1 MINTLE
7 SSGACANH
15 SLPSHPMASRGH
27 QASLTTVDD
36 TYTLC
41 SLPSLFLSFCANGSC
56 FIEMTSKSP
65 PFTPKR
71 AVSSSFHAASSRG
84 ESNHLLR
91 YPLEL
96 PTLPLPRLTGP
107 PLWDESDELSSLGIA
122 EEPYFDPILTL
133 FTCPITPAATAD
145 SATSEV
151 STASHADQE
160 MTIDGS
166 RAEYWQEM
174 RGANT
179 STGVSGSRTIFPSIS
194 RKVTVV
200 NRSWIGAHIEY
211 ENGRVEEPLFM
222 RDGSVSAAT
231 ERPLAGASTGLE
243 RVGVKKRK
251 MQWIWTTTKRTARS
265 PSSRY
270 EPPRL

>member
-1 MINTLE
+1 
-7 SSGACANH
+7 
-15 SLPSHPMASRGH
+15 
-27 QASLTTVDD
+27 
-36 TYTLC
+36 
-41 SLPSLFLSFCANGSC
+41 
-56 FIEMTSKSP
+56 
-65 PFTPKR
+65 
-71 AVSSSFHAASSRG
+71 
-84 ESNHLLR
+84 
-91 YPLEL
+91 
-96 PTLPLPRLTGP
+96 LPRLTGP

-166 RAEYWQEM
+166 RGEYWQEM